1 LPNINIIAAS
11 NDGLSSQQENLSYL
25 SDCHI
30 FENKSPKYQTNNSNY
45 NFFANY
51 NVNNSFDSDASGNSF
66 HSYKT
71 PRPFVGNDQ
80 YFFQQPY
87 DNIQNNQDNINFIIN
102 NLNPNI
108 NNQQCNTNNNSNA
121 NNANCHYS
129 SFSPMRT
136 QIKIKSRYSSHNI
149 ASGYNMNNNHP
160 FLVHT
165 NSNVHQQNKNL
176 LLHHP
181 STFSTLARANS
192 NKLCHSSNSLLNN
205 MDNNSFNQG
214 MVNSPMVSP
223 NTSGNNLM
231 ILNSPQ
237 HSTNSNNNN
246 NGGNW
251 ILNRQSSKNTREYYT
266 PQTQRKVNNRNILQ
280 FRGTGVNNNAHNM
293 NNNNDDNRNKNKKQK
308 QSNENKNENNRDKH
322 NTSSNSASA
331 NINPKKKNL
340 DIPRNKIHLESIL
353 RQKDKRTTIMIRHI
367 PNKYTLKLFSDEIN
381 KIFLNKYDLLYLP
394 VDIDNHCN
402 LGFGFINFVDPIHI
416 IAFYDKYFGKK
427 WEKFNSDK
435 ICELAYAKVQGKED
449 LIKHIEQNGN
459 ISNTD
464 MPVYLTH
471 DITEED
477 KKKVLIELPIKF
489 LQAFLNFY
497 PYSLYRVISYDKFI
511 VDSFYNF

>member
-1 LPNINIIAAS
+1 
-11 NDGLSSQQENLSYL
+11 
-25 SDCHI
+25 
-30 FENKSPKYQTNNSNY
+30 
-45 NFFANY
+45 
-51 NVNNSFDSDASGNSF
+51 
-66 HSYKT
+66 
-71 PRPFVGNDQ
+71 
-80 YFFQQPY
+80 
-87 DNIQNNQDNINFIIN
+87 
-102 NLNPNI
+102 
-108 NNQQCNTNNNSNA
+108 
-121 NNANCHYS
+121 
-129 SFSPMRT
+129 
-136 QIKIKSRYSSHNI
+136 
-149 ASGYNMNNNHP
+149 
-160 FLVHT
+160 
-165 NSNVHQQNKNL
+165 
-176 LLHHP
+176 
-181 STFSTLARANS
+181 
-192 NKLCHSSNSLLNN
+192 
-205 MDNNSFNQG
+205 
-214 MVNSPMVSP
+214 MVNSPMASP

-237 HSTNSNNNN
+237 HNNNSNN

-251 ILNRQSSKNTREYYT
+251 ILNRQSSKGTREYYT

-280 FRGTGVNNNAHNM
+280 FRGTGVNNNTHNI

-322 NTSSNSASA
+322 NTSSTSASA
-331 NINPKKKNL
+331 NTNPKKKNL